1 MGTGGERCSTTRR
14 RTMQFR
20 GGSQIQIL
28 FDQGLLNLKI
38 QIQSVQNF
46 LTNDTLRDIERYSSY
61 PHD

>member
-1 MGTGGERCSTTRR
+1 
-14 RTMQFR
+14 MQFR

-46 LTNDTLRDIERYSSY
+46 LTNDTLRDIERYRSSEEGGMNDRC
-61 PHD
+61 HCHEG

>member
-1 MGTGGERCSTTRR
+1 
-14 RTMQFR
+14 MQFR

-46 LTNDTLRDIERYSSY
+46 LTNDTLRDIERYV
-61 PHD
+61 DMCQELRRLGALKLFK